1 MSIFSVFSQIS
12 GGDAV
17 AAKDPKKVQLG
28 NRLRELRE
36 GAELSREQLA
46 ELAGV
51 SVRAVV
57 QWELGEREPGWFN
70 MLALAEALGVDCTA
84 FTQAPA
90 ERPSA
95 GPGRPHKD
103 IDEDNGQAEPKRPR
117 GRPRKAPAATQETPA
132 ASKAT
137 SAPSGQKRAPRDK
150 RGERKGKGES

>member
-1 MSIFSVFSQIS
+1 M
-12 GGDAV
+12 